1 MMQRVVANILD
12 YHLRAPPGRRVA
24 IVYPE
29 EKATL
34 AQAMAQGLVARD
46 CQHQLIPVPD
56 DASSLPDAALDAFDD
71 GNIGLIVL
79 LSPGMWSR
87 QGVARLFVMRD
98 GQPSLSVRPS
108 PLFVDTVIA
117 PESFLRVYS
126 SDPREDWAHLESLR
140 DRLPADAP
148 VRVTAPGGTDL
159 TFRARHWM
167 ICGHTEVLTAP
178 VEGSAE
184 GRIVADLSVF
194 YGLVSAPIEVRLD
207 GGRIVALRCADES
220 DRLFRMYVDAMQR
233 HFAAAEANR
242 LLAEVG
248 IGGNAGARPSGVI
261 MEDEAVRGTCH
272 FCFGDNARYGGAN
285 ASEWHGGTVVVREPR
300 FSAG

>member
-1 MMQRVVANILD
+1 MMERAVANILD
-12 YHLRAPPGRRVA
+12 YHLRAPPGRRVG

-29 EKATL
+29 EKAAL
-34 AQAMAQGLVARD
+34 AQAMAQGLVERS
-46 CQHQLIPVPD
+46 CHPWLVPVPS
-56 DASSLPDAALDAFDD
+56 DADALPDEALHAFDD

-87 QGVARLFVMRD
+87 QGVARLFVVRD
-98 GQPSLSVRPS
+98 GEPTLSVRPS
-108 PLFVDTVIA
+108 PLFVDTAIA
-117 PESFLRVYS
+117 PESFLRIYS
-126 SDPREDWAHLESLR
+126 SDPQEDQAYLESLR
-140 DRLPADAP
+140 GRLPADVP

-167 ICGHTEVLTAP
+167 ACGHTEVLTAP

-207 GGRIVALRCADES
+207 GGRVAAFRCSDES
-220 DRLFRMYVDAMQR
+220 NQLFRMYVEEMER
-233 HFAAAEANR
+233 RFAAAEANR

-248 IGGNAGARPSGVI
+248 IGGNAGARASGVI

-272 FCFGDNARYGGAN
+272 FCFGDNTRYGGTN
-285 ASEWHGGTVVVREPR
+285 ASDWHGGTAVVREPR
-300 FSAG
+300 FAAG